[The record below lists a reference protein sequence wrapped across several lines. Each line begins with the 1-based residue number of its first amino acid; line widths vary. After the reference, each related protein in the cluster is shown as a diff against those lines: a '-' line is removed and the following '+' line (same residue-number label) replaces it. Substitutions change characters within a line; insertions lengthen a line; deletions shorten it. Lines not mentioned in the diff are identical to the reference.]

1 MSLFAK
7 PQAPVIPA
15 SVRLNQEVNLLRRT
29 PRQLSETLFK
39 GWSMAFD
46 LLWTPA
52 NGITPAD
59 RIAALGKD
67 AAELFEAN
75 AALVQLMLTVIGDKD
90 PEMTA
95 AIQQRVASIPAFTT
109 HEDGTVTLD

>member
-1 MSLFAK
+1 M
-7 PQAPVIPA
+7 
-15 SVRLNQEVNLLRRT
+15 RLNQEINLLRRT
-29 PRQLSETLFK
+29 PRQLAETLFK

-59 RIAALGKD
+59 RIAALGTD
-67 AAELFEAN
+67 AAELFQAN
-75 AALVQLMLTVIGDKD
+75 SALVQLMLGVIGDKD

-95 AIQQRVASIPAFTT
+95 AVMQRVASLPAFTA